1 MDVQELGSAFFCN
14 LPISI
19 AALSVFQMKKSD
31 ATMRN
36 SHVQSW
42 NAMVP
47 IAHKPVCGMF
57 KIDFLKGVLDE
68 IILLP
73 AFPKT
78 MSTRDVRKGP

>member
-1 MDVQELGSAFFCN
+1 MDVQELGSAFFWN
-14 LPISI
+14 LPISV
-19 AALSVFQMKKSD
+19 AALSVFQMGKSD

-36 SHVQSW
+36 SDVQAGTQWFPSHTSLSV
-42 NAMVP
+42 AL
-47 IAHKPVCGMF
+47 F
-57 KIDFLKGVLDE
+57 KIDFLKDVLEE